1 MDHFKRSLFS
11 NHPEWDLRRIQED
24 RSGPFSWDIKVT
36 FKAILKRSLKKQRN
50 DSNCDGKFCEGFQNG
65 IWNVSNDPYGTLK
78 EFLIMIFEGFLQNG
92 IRSLNDP
99 SKKKENISS
108 EIVRKISKRDLKCF
122 RRSLRNS
129 SNCSGIFEGFFFCK
143 LKRSWKLNLDFSDEL
158 LKIFQEFVNWFLKDF
173 KKGFDGDLPHQDLI
187 PQDFQLCWM
196 DFFLEVF
203 LDYLKCVGQIL
214 RRVPVRYFP
223 TSCVLLT

>member
-78 EFLIMIFEGFLQNG
+78 EFLIMIFEGFLQNE

-99 SKKKENISS
+99 SKKIENISS
-108 EIVRKISKRDLKCF
+108 EIVWKISKRIWNVSDDPYGTLPIALGFLKDFFFANWNDPENWIWIFPMNYWKYFKNLSIDFWRISKRDLMGICHTRIWS
-122 RRSLRNS
+122 RRIFNYVEWIFFWRFSWII
-129 SNCSGIFEGFFFCK
+129 SNVSVRFFDVFQF
-143 LKRSWKLNLDFSDEL
+143 D
-158 LKIFQEFVNWFLKDF
+158 IFQQVASF
-173 KKGFDGDLPHQDLI
+173 
-187 PQDFQLCWM
+187 
-196 DFFLEVF
+196 
-203 LDYLKCVGQIL
+203 
-214 RRVPVRYFP
+214 
-223 TSCVLLT
+223 